1 MTGLVTLLAEAQDD
15 FTRLLALEIEA
26 LGARCAVAATAEECN
41 PSACLVVDLDRTPAV
56 SAELAPRRIG
66 YTRGGRQADFPV
78 LHRPFR
84 MAALRALL
92 NEEEGDATRL
102 VPSADFRSVTQGGDT
117 VRLSER
123 EAALFAYLYRA
134 GGAPVPREV
143 LAAAVFPEAADP
155 ADAVTVYIHYLRKK
169 LERNGRRVITAQ
181 RGSYSLLCD

>member
-1 MTGLVTLLAEAQDD
+1 MIGLVTLLAEPQDD
-15 FTRLLALEIEA
+15 FTRLLALEIAA
-26 LGARCAVAATAEECN
+26 LGARCAVAATPEECK
-41 PSACLVVDLDRTPAV
+41 PSACLIIDLDRTPTVDA
-56 SAELAPRRIG
+56 ALAPRRIG

-78 LHRPFR
+78 LLRPFR
-84 MAALRALL
+84 MGALRALL
-92 NEEEGDATRL
+92 AEGEEGAGL
-102 VPSADFRSVTQGGDT
+102 MPSADFRTVTQGGNT

-169 LERNGRRVITAQ
+169 LERNGRRVIAAH
-181 RGSYSLLCD
+181 RGSYSLLCE